1 MPTYTRKNRQRSRH
15 TPNVWAGNA
24 WGNIPEPENPVFD
37 NWTMPD
43 ISNVKDISEKFPVFL
58 SPFHKSNGEK
68 GYKITWHLANLKEW
82 RNTQPE
88 TWDEYQDYEAYVI
101 SRLRYT
107 LAMHSDYYRDIP
119 TEHPDELFRIIT
131 LALSPK
137 QAPKAVTLKQNAKQN
152 AINKV
157 PKFFLLNDIKN
168 HFPVVWHKDPHDP
181 KLLGIQFHKVKLQE
195 LAKIANKPLKEFEAT
210 MVASLLQA
218 LKASEV
224 TGAWEVMAPTNK
236 YYVCMLHL
244 KK

>member
-1 MPTYTRKNRQRSRH
+1 MPLHTRKNRKSTGSRH

-24 WGNIPEPENPVFD
+24 WGNIPEPEDPVFD

-43 ISNVKDISEKFPVFL
+43 ISNIKDISEKFPVFV
-58 SPFHKSNGEK
+58 SPFHTSNSEK
-68 GYKITWHLANLKEW
+68 GYTITWHLANLKEW

-88 TWDEYQDYEAYVI
+88 TWDEYQDYEAYVVA
-101 SRLRYT
+101 RLRYT
-107 LAMHSDYYRDIP
+107 LARHSDYYIVIP
-119 TEHPDELFRIIT
+119 TERPDELFRIKIST
-131 LALSPK
+131 RTPSPK
-137 QAPKAVTLKQNAKQN
+137 HAPKAITPKQN

-195 LAKIANKPLKEFEAT
+195 LAKTANKPLKEFEAT
-210 MVASLLQA
+210 MITSLLNS

-224 TGAWEVMAPTNK
+224 TGAWEVLAPTNK
-236 YYVCMLHL
+236 HYVCMLHL